1 MVLLS
6 HSISCKNTVSD
17 KIMYSTVLS
26 ESTELEFSSPLWNSK
41 NCISIEGDKVNSDN
55 KMFITSR
62 WNKNSLYFFI
72 KVIDND
78 LTAYQTEQDHSK
90 LYMDDMIEILIDTQN
105 DKDSCWS
112 EDDIV
117 YHINLFGVKKDDRGS
132 LDCITNPK
140 WNGKADIIVS
150 MHGTV
155 NDTTDVDSG
164 YLVSVIF
171 TWDEI
176 GLQPEKGLT
185 MGMNFA
191 NGDNDGKGLQLFDW
205 VNKKPL
211 RSPFAFGNLILE

>member
-1 MVLLS
+1 
-6 HSISCKNTVSD
+6 
-17 KIMYSTVLS
+17 LS
-26 ESTELEFSSPLWNSK
+26 ESTELEWSSPLWNSE
-41 NCISIEGDKVNSDN
+41 NCILIEGDKVNSDN

-72 KVIDND
+72 KVTDND

-90 LYMDDMIEILIDTQN
+90 LYMDDMVEILIDTQN
-105 DKDSCWS
+105 DKDSCWA

-132 LDCITNPK
+132 LDCISNSK
-140 WNGKADIIVS
+140 WNGKADIVVS

-176 GLQPEKGLT
+176 GLEPEKGLT
-185 MGMNFA
+185 MGINFA
-191 NGDNDGKGLQLFDW
+191 NCDNDGKGLQLFDW
-205 VNKKPL
+205 VNINPF

>member
-1 MVLLS
+1 
-6 HSISCKNTVSD
+6 
-17 KIMYSTVLS
+17 MYSTVLS
-26 ESTELEFSSPLWNSK
+26 ESSELEFSSPLWNGK
-41 NCISIEGDKVNSDN
+41 NCLSIDGDKEDSDN

-62 WNKNSLYFFI
+62 WDKNSLYFFI

-78 LTAYQTEQDHSK
+78 LRAYQTEQDHPK
-90 LYMDDMIEILIDTQN
+90 LWMDDMIEILIDTKN
-105 DKDSCWS
+105 DKDSCWA

-117 YHINLFGVKKDDRGS
+117 YHINLFGIKKDDRGS
-132 LDCITNPK
+132 IDCITNPK
-140 WNGKADIIVS
+140 WNGKADITVS

-171 TWDEI
+171 PWDEI

-191 NGDNDGKGLQLFDW
+191 NGDNDGKGVQLFDW
-205 VNKKPL
+205 ANKKPL
-211 RSPFAFGNLILE
+211 RSPFAYGNLILE